1 MPIETDRWFQNLNPG
16 NHDDVDAA
24 ESSLGSFNF
33 PAQTTLLYQS
43 MTHSAYFA
51 LVLSLLV
58 HHLLYPTSLRQPALI
73 FAFGNGQMN
82 LLALD
87 LPLHITSFYVPEME
101 QVVETKATFS
111 KTTSSNSVMQTGSL
125 LAI

>member
-16 NHDDVDAA
+16 NHDVDVV

-33 PAQTTLLYQS
+33 PAQTTLLSQS
-43 MTHSAYFA
+43 MTHSAFFA
-51 LVLSLLV
+51 LALLG
-58 HHLLYPTSLRQPALI
+58 HHLLYPTSLGQPALI
-73 FAFGNGQMN
+73 FAFGKGQIN

-101 QVVETKATFS
+101 QVVGTKATFS
-111 KTTSSNSVMQTGSL
+111 
-125 LAI
+125 